1 MKKLS
6 KILLLM
12 LIIFPL
18 FINAQDKT
26 TEKNYLWDVSANM
39 GSSLLWGDANTNAS
53 PFTRWFSKESN
64 FTFGFT
70 LKRKITNAFH
80 LQIALQ
86 KGMLSGERS
95 TWGGD
100 KVHPVVNAVTDYY
113 DYHLGLNVDFTSIL
127 GFKED
132 RFMSV
137 YAFGG
142 IGMVHYNAQ
151 SFTDANL
158 YNSVNKSTLIV
169 PWGGGLRFRFNERW
183 SVYLESNFRNA
194 FVDDVD
200 AYVGQGSK
208 VNDIYSI
215 TGMGVTYRFGQ
226 KRAKKPKVE
235 ISPVEPADTA
245 LAQVEIPEEVIFVS
259 GLPTEAEPNTA
270 YNVTSKLTKGKLT
283 GKAIY
288 EMSIPEDFY
297 ISDAK
302 TNSGKLIQDS
312 SSLKIIWEEL
322 PTEDIILTYRLSTGG
337 LDKDSYTLPTMFSY
351 NEKGE
356 SKTKTFN
363 NRINLKATPI
373 AATNGTKEPNTAQTV
388 ADNGK
393 NTNKT
398 NVAANTAKVKQAS
411 PKVENAGLEYR
422 IQVATVFG
430 GRTSKRLLQKQ
441 LKLQESIQEDPYKN
455 SYRYTVGNFK
465 TYAEAAQYNALSS
478 VRGAYVVVFKNGK
491 YVGGLEN
498 TNTDVMD
505 KNGIYPTGET
515 YKVQIAASKGRTYSI
530 AKLAYKYGFKNDQ
543 ITEDEIAGWY
553 QYTVGK
559 FRTIDEAKALL
570 KEVKLKVPKAYIVK
584 FVDAKRSK

>member
-1 MKKLS
+1 
-6 KILLLM
+6 
-12 LIIFPL
+12 
-18 FINAQDKT
+18 
-26 TEKNYLWDVSANM
+26 
-39 GSSLLWGDANTNAS
+39 
-53 PFTRWFSKESN
+53 
-64 FTFGFT
+64 
-70 LKRKITNAFH
+70 
-80 LQIALQ
+80 
-86 KGMLSGERS
+86 
-95 TWGGD
+95 
-100 KVHPVVNAVTDYY
+100 
-113 DYHLGLNVDFTSIL
+113 
-127 GFKED
+127 
-132 RFMSV
+132 
-137 YAFGG
+137 
-142 IGMVHYNAQ
+142 
-151 SFTDANL
+151 
-158 YNSVNKSTLIV
+158 
-169 PWGGGLRFRFNERW
+169 
-183 SVYLESNFRNA
+183 
-194 FVDDVD
+194 
-200 AYVGQGSK
+200 
-208 VNDIYSI
+208 
-215 TGMGVTYRFGQ
+215 
-226 KRAKKPKVE
+226 
-235 ISPVEPADTA
+235 
-245 LAQVEIPEEVIFVS
+245 
-259 GLPTEAEPNTA
+259 
-270 YNVTSKLTKGKLT
+270 
-283 GKAIY
+283 
-288 EMSIPEDFY
+288 MSIPEDFY
-297 ISDAK
+297 ISEAK
-302 TNSGKLIQDS
+302 TSSGKLIQDS

-322 PTEDIILTYRLSTGG
+322 PTEDIVLTYKLSSGG

-373 AATNGTKEPNTAQTV
+373 AAANGTKEPNTAQTV
-388 ADNGK
+388 ADNAK
-393 NTNKT
+393 QTNKT
-398 NVAANTAKVKQAS
+398 NVVANTAKVEKAS

-441 LKLQESIQEDPYKN
+441 LKLQETIQEDPYKN

-465 TYAEAAQYNALSS
+465 TYAEAAQHNALSS